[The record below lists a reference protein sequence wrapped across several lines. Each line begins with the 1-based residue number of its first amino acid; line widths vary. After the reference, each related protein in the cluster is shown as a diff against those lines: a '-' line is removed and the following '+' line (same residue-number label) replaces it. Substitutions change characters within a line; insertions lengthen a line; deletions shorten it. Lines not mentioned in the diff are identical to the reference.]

1 MTPEEMWDCLVE
13 TVDVPEETLRIVTDV
28 AGYSTDTLEAVLYSI
43 TGYCSFDQ
51 LEDED

>member
-1 MTPEEMWDCLVE
+1 MSIEEMWDYLVE

-28 AGYSTDTLEAVLYSI
+28 SGYSTDTMEAVLYAV
-43 TGYCSFDQ
+43 TGYLDFDQ